1 MTSRLASP
9 DAAPPSRWRSF
20 LLIVLLALPL
30 VIGAV
35 VAGLSQWEPA
45 HAWSSAAQPFGAPRE
60 NSASPEVKE
69 AAEAAS
75 RAQAQASMLK
85 SGAKQLDDGTGELNK
100 GADELGGGVDKL
112 ANGSQELIAGLNQLQ
127 SGTNTLGGGAT
138 ELANGVGGAV
148 DQVVGLGAV
157 QGQIL
162 QAIDGTM
169 HDLEGNKS
177 KEAKQIRSQL
187 GDLRAQVN
195 NFRLDNSVTDQLK
208 KLKDGSRDLSNQL
221 AVDGY
226 AYHDGVNQAVS
237 GAQELNAG
245 IAELNQR
252 VDEALEGVDKL
263 DDGAGRL
270 SSMAAQNQ
278 TNVGDIQR
286 ALPPAQAASEGPA
299 HLLSPIVAMLI
310 SALVLLSGA
319 VAGVAWHLRLRPWLT
334 VLGGSVAAVAIGE
347 ILLFVLAT
355 GLTPAAA
362 VWAGVALFLGALSA
376 AAITRGLL
384 GAFGTTAGSII
395 AALFGIGQT
404 ALVGW
409 LWKSAAIAGVSKLWQ
424 VVANLLPLNW
434 TTAAVT
440 VAGNEGEQGV
450 LWVGIAVLLAVTLI
464 GLSARWWVPSTA
476 KTDNSIN

>member
-1 MTSRLASP
+1 M
-9 DAAPPSRWRSF
+9 
-20 LLIVLLALPL
+20 
-30 VIGAV
+30 
-35 VAGLSQWEPA
+35 
-45 HAWSSAAQPFGAPRE
+45 
-60 NSASPEVKE
+60 
-69 AAEAAS
+69 
-75 RAQAQASMLK
+75 
-85 SGAKQLDDGTGELNK
+85 
-100 GADELGGGVDKL
+100 
-112 ANGSQELIAGLNQLQ
+112 
-127 SGTNTLGGGAT
+127 
-138 ELANGVGGAV
+138 

-310 SALVLLSGA
+310 SALVLL
-319 VAGVAWHLRLRPWLT
+319 
-334 VLGGSVAAVAIGE
+334 
-347 ILLFVLAT
+347 
-355 GLTPAAA
+355 
-362 VWAGVALFLGALSA
+362 LS
-376 AAITRGLL
+376 
-384 GAFGTTAGSII
+384 
-395 AALFGIGQT
+395 
-404 ALVGW
+404 
-409 LWKSAAIAGVSKLWQ
+409 
-424 VVANLLPLNW
+424 
-434 TTAAVT
+434 
-440 VAGNEGEQGV
+440 
-450 LWVGIAVLLAVTLI
+450 LI
-464 GLSARWWVPSTA
+464 H
-476 KTDNSIN
+476 I